1 MMSPISE
8 EVPYGLEFKRE
19 TCCQDLMVVAFPW
32 LKTWQDF
39 SKFHD
44 HTRFSI
50 IIIIMIIMIIIIFII
65 IIIIFIF
72 IIIIIVVVVII
83 IIIIVIIDLL
93 IYY

>member
-1 MMSPISE
+1 MMSPTSE

-32 LKTWQDF
+32 LKTRKDF

-44 HTRFSI
+44 HTRFSVI
-50 IIIIMIIMIIIIFII
+50 II
-65 IIIIFIF
+65 
-72 IIIIIVVVVII
+72 II
-83 IIIIVIIDLL
+83 IIIIVIIIIVIIIIIIIIIIIDLL

>member
-1 MMSPISE
+1 MMSPTSE

-32 LKTWQDF
+32 LKTRKDF

-44 HTRFSI
+44 HTRFSVI
-50 IIIIMIIMIIIIFII
+50 IIII
-65 IIIIFIF
+65 
-72 IIIIIVVVVII
+72 II
-83 IIIIVIIDLL
+83 IIIIVIIIIVIIIIIIIIDLL

>member
-1 MMSPISE
+1 MMSPTSE

-32 LKTWQDF
+32 LKTRKDF

-44 HTRFSI
+44 HTRFSVI
-50 IIIIMIIMIIIIFII
+50 III
-65 IIIIFIF
+65 
-72 IIIIIVVVVII
+72 II
-83 IIIIVIIDLL
+83 IIIIVIIIIVIIIIIIIIIDLL